1 MTNSGGVTAKVG
13 AFWDRARR
21 SLFASSSA
29 PVWIAAIVALALI
42 LAFIA
47 FGGLRQA
54 ESSPTLTPA
63 GTTARTSLYAVT
75 VLSAELADSV
85 DEQLFEAEPGDDL
98 LIITVRLENLS
109 SQAVGVDQGADRVK
123 SQLIRAQEPL
133 LDLSGVTATEDARAW
148 RTDGTLRGVI
158 LQPGVPAEVRL
169 VWPVPEG
176 SFPDGIAHLDVF
188 DARER
193 TGQAILSASAVTW
206 RRTELATRI
215 AVEVR
220 S

>member
-13 AFWDRARR
+13 AFWDQARR

-29 PVWIAAIVALALI
+29 PVWIAAIAAIALI
-42 LAFIA
+42 LVFIA
-47 FGGLRQA
+47 FGGLRPA

-63 GTTARTSLYAVT
+63 GEEARTSLYAVT
-75 VLSAELADSV
+75 VLRAELADSV
-85 DEQLFEAEPGDDL
+85 DEQLFEAESGDDL
-98 LIITVRLENLS
+98 LIVTVRLENLTS
-109 SQAVGVDQGADRVK
+109 HAVGVDQGADRVK

-133 LDLSGVTATEDARAW
+133 LALSGVTATDDARAW

-206 RRTELATRI
+206 RRTELATRV